1 LNLDLTLVTPMA
13 RAGAAM
19 RTCRHDFPTCPI
31 FPEPP
36 PLMKVKIVRH
46 LDVVLAHDYLT
57 QRGGA
62 ERVTVELARALNPRY
77 LITAIYSPEDAFPE
91 MNRISIRSTALS
103 RVKLFRRDSRLALP
117 LLASTWNFIRPVR
130 ADAVVCSSSGWAH
143 ALRTA
148 GATRKIVYCHN
159 PARWL
164 YQADDYLLDRPWP
177 VRVALGLLRA
187 GLLKWDRKAAASA
200 DVYIANSTSVAERI
214 RQVYG
219 REARVVFPPVS
230 VDPTLPAEP
239 VPTLAGKT
247 FFLMVGRSRGY
258 KGAQPLVEAFRGMP
272 EHVLAVAG
280 GGKILDAPA
289 NVVSTGYVSEAKLRW
304 LYANARALISV
315 SREDFGLT
323 PIEAN
328 AFGTPVLLLR
338 AGGFLDSTD
347 EGTSGLFIDDAT
359 PEAIRSAVRAF
370 PDTWDTDA
378 IKRHAEKFSPHRFHE
393 AIRRIVAETCNAG

>member
-1 LNLDLTLVTPMA
+1 
-13 RAGAAM
+13 M
-19 RTCRHDFPTCPI
+19 RQ
-31 FPEPP
+31 
-36 PLMKVKIVRH
+36 

-62 ERVTVELARALNPRY
+62 ERVTVELARALNPSY

-91 MNRISIRSTALS
+91 MNGMSIHSTALS
-103 RVKLFRRDSRLALP
+103 KVKLFRKDSRLALP
-117 LLASTWNFIRPVR
+117 LLASAWNSIKPVR

-143 ALRTA
+143 ALPTS

-164 YQADDYLLDRPWP
+164 YQTEDYLLDRPWP
-177 VRVALGLLRA
+177 VRAALSMLQPGLM
-187 GLLKWDRKAAASA
+187 KWDRKAAASA

-214 RQVYG
+214 RRVYG

-230 VDPTLPAEP
+230 VDPTLATEP
-239 VPTLAGKT
+239 VSALIGKS

-280 GGKILDAPA
+280 GGKIEDVPD
-289 NVVSTGYVSEAKLRW
+289 NVVPTGYVSEAQLRW

-347 EGTSGLFIDDAT
+347 EGTSGLFIEEAT
-359 PEAIRSAVRAF
+359 PEAIRAAVRAF
-370 PDTWDTDA
+370 PETWDTAA

-393 AIRRIVAETCNAG
+393 AIRGIVVETCNIG